1 MLIPKCV
8 KYRKMHRGRR
18 TGIATQGATVAFG
31 DFGLQAMEAC
41 WMSNRQIEAA
51 RRAMTRHV
59 KRGGQIWI
67 RVFPD
72 KSITK
77 KPAETRMGSGKGNP
91 EGWVAVVKPG
101 RVLFE
106 MGGVTPQVAKEAMK
120 LAAAEPRKRNPNDRY
135 SNPIRNNRAAR
146 PAQGPAGL
154 RDRGQDEQDGHRPD
168 RLVQGAPSLPQDGPA
183 AHPLQ
188 GPRREERVRGGRPR
202 PHHRNA
208 SDLQGEALART

>member
-1 MLIPKCV
+1 MLLPKRV

-18 TGIATQGATVAFG
+18 QGIATRGATVAFG
-31 DFGLQAMEAC
+31 DYGLQALEAA

-106 MGGVTPQVAKEAMK
+106 MGGVTAQVAKEAMK
-120 LAAAEPRKRNPNDRY
+120 LAAAKLPMKTRVV
-135 SNPIRNNRAAR
+135 SAAD
-146 PAQGPAGL
+146 AGGS
-154 RDRGQDEQDGHRPD
+154 R
-168 RLVQGAPSLPQDGPA
+168 
-183 AHPLQ
+183 
-188 GPRREERVRGGRPR
+188 
-202 PHHRNA
+202 
-208 SDLQGEALART
+208 